1 MSTIVNKN
9 VVSEIL
15 VPVKIELTQEN
26 IIQWLMNCGADE
38 LDMLKYIYT
47 KLKRYIYSL
56 ENSDDDDDFRSRA

>member
-15 VPVKIELTQEN
+15 VPVKIELMQEN

>member
-56 ENSDDDDDFRSRA
+56 ENSDDDDFRSRA